1 MNAILGKGGP
11 TPCFGESSL
20 PMSRCTGAFCFLLS
34 ATVFAG
40 SPAARIDQMAWLAG
54 QWRGEGPPT
63 DRIDAF
69 VLPPSGGGMV
79 GVFRRVRG
87 GEVTTHAIAY
97 VTEESGSLVLR
108 SKLFDSA
115 LRGRDSQ
122 DAPRPQALESIS
134 PSEVRFE
141 KAWVF
146 RRDGGIQLLASVLN
160 VRMSRVATPAASVV
174 AEHSRGESVV
184 RASPGST
191 PPPARIG
198 AGGWLEGD
206 WVGTGLGG
214 TSEEAWLAPLAG
226 NMASVYRGMREGR
239 VTLFEIV
246 TLVEAGQSL
255 AIRLK
260 HFGPDLRG
268 WEPKEKTV
276 DFNLV
281 RAEPG
286 ALYLDGMTYRR
297 TPEGLESWVLVD
309 VGDAGVRPERILYH
323 PRVR

>member
-1 MNAILGKGGP
+1 
-11 TPCFGESSL
+11 
-20 PMSRCTGAFCFLLS
+20 LLS
-34 ATVFAG
+34 ATVLAG
-40 SPAARIDQMAWLAG
+40 PPAARIDQMAWLAG

-69 VLPPSGGGMV
+69 VLPPASGGMV

-97 VTEESGSLVLR
+97 VVEESGSLVLR
-108 SKLFDSA
+108 VKLFDSA
-115 LRGRDSQ
+115 LRGRESQ
-122 DAPRPQALESIS
+122 DAPRPQALESITPTS
-134 PSEVRFE
+134 VRFE
-141 KAWVF
+141 KASVT
-146 RRDGGIQLLASVLN
+146 RREAGIQLVASVLN
-160 VRMSRVATPAASVV
+160 VRMSRVETPATSVV

-198 AGGWLEGD
+198 AGRWMEGD

-214 TSEEAWLAPLAG
+214 TAEAAWLAPLAG
-226 NMASVYRGMREGR
+226 NMAGVYRGVRDGR
-239 VTLFEIV
+239 VTFFEIL
-246 TLVEAGQSL
+246 TLVEAGNSL

-260 HFGPDLRG
+260 NFDTDLRG

-281 RAEPG
+281 RTEPG
-286 ALYLDGMTYRR
+286 ALYLGGMTYRR
-297 TPEGLESWVLVD
+297 TPEGLESWVLTG
-309 VGDAGVRPERILYH
+309 VGDGGVRPERMLYH

>member
-1 MNAILGKGGP
+1 
-11 TPCFGESSL
+11 
-20 PMSRCTGAFCFLLS
+20 MSRCTGAICFLLS
-34 ATVFAG
+34 ATVLAG
-40 SPAARIDQMAWLAG
+40 PPAARIDQMAWLAG

-69 VLPPSGGGMV
+69 VLPPAGGGMV

-97 VTEESGSLVLR
+97 VMEESGSLVLR
-108 SKLFDSA
+108 VKLFDSA
-115 LRGRDSQ
+115 LRGRQSQ
-122 DAPRPQALESIS
+122 DAPRPQALESITPTS
-134 PSEVRFE
+134 VRFE
-141 KAWVF
+141 KASVT
-146 RRDGGIQLLASVLN
+146 RRDAGIQLLASVLN
-160 VRMSRVATPAASVV
+160 VRMSRVDTPATSVV

-198 AGGWLEGD
+198 AGGWMEGA

-214 TSEEAWLAPLAG
+214 TAEEAWIAPLAG
-226 NMASVYRGMREGR
+226 NMAGVYRGMRDGR
-239 VTLFEIV
+239 VASFEIV
-246 TLVEAGQSL
+246 TLVEAGNSL

-260 HFGPDLRG
+260 NFGPDLRG

-281 RAEPG
+281 RTEPG

-297 TPEGLESWVLVD
+297 TPEGLESWVLV
-309 VGDAGVRPERILYH
+309 GAGLGGVRPERILYH

>member
-1 MNAILGKGGP
+1 
-11 TPCFGESSL
+11 
-20 PMSRCTGAFCFLLS
+20 MSRCTGAFFFMLS
-34 ATVFAG
+34 ATVLAG
-40 SPAARIDQMAWLAG
+40 PPAARIDQMAWLAG
-54 QWRGEGPPT
+54 QWRGEGTPT

-115 LRGRDSQ
+115 LRGRESQ

-134 PSEVRFE
+134 PTEVRFE
-141 KAWVF
+141 KAWVI
-146 RRDGGIQLLASVLN
+146 RRDAGIQLFASVLN
-160 VRMSRVATPAASVV
+160 VRMSRVASPATSVV
-174 AEHSRGESVV
+174 AGPPRGEPVV

-198 AGGWLEGD
+198 SGAWLEGA

-226 NMASVYRGMREGR
+226 NMASVHRGMRDGR
-239 VTLFEIV
+239 VTFLEIV

-281 RAEPG
+281 RTEPG

-297 TPEGLESWVLVD
+297 TPEGLESWVLGP
-309 VGDAGVRPERILYH
+309 GDGGVRPERFLYQ
-323 PRVR
+323 PRSP

>member
-1 MNAILGKGGP
+1 
-11 TPCFGESSL
+11 
-20 PMSRCTGAFCFLLS
+20 
-34 ATVFAG
+34 
-40 SPAARIDQMAWLAG
+40 MAWLAG

-115 LRGRDSQ
+115 LRGRESQ
-122 DAPRPQALESIS
+122 DAPRPRALESIS

-141 KAWVF
+141 K
-146 RRDGGIQLLASVLN
+146 
-160 VRMSRVATPAASVV
+160 
-174 AEHSRGESVV
+174 
-184 RASPGST
+184 
-191 PPPARIG
+191 
-198 AGGWLEGD
+198 
-206 WVGTGLGG
+206 
-214 TSEEAWLAPLAG
+214 
-226 NMASVYRGMREGR
+226 
-239 VTLFEIV
+239 
-246 TLVEAGQSL
+246 AGQSL

-281 RAEPG
+281 RTEPG
-286 ALYLDGMTYRR
+286 ALYLDGVTYRR
-297 TPEGLESWVLVD
+297 TPEGLESWVLIG
-309 VGDAGVRPERILYH
+309 VGDGGVRPDGFSTTRASAEAPLGVARTTSQEGTARARRTAAARPL
-323 PRVR
+323 

>member
-1 MNAILGKGGP
+1 MGGS
-11 TPCFGESSL
+11 TPGFEESSL
-20 PMSRCTGAFCFLLS
+20 SMSRCTAALCFLLS
-34 ATVFAG
+34 ATVLAG
-40 SPAARIDQMAWLAG
+40 PPAARTDQMAWLAG

-69 VLPPSGGGMV
+69 VLPPASGGMV

-87 GEVTTHAIAY
+87 GQVTTHAIAY
-97 VTEESGSLVLR
+97 VVEESGSLVLR
-108 SKLFDSA
+108 VKLFDSA
-115 LRGRDSQ
+115 LRGRGSQ
-122 DAPRPQALESIS
+122 DAPRPQALESITPTS
-134 PSEVRFE
+134 VRFE
-141 KAWVF
+141 KASVT
-146 RRDGGIQLLASVLN
+146 RRDAGIQLVASVLN
-160 VRMSRVATPAASVV
+160 VRMSRVETPATSVV

-184 RASPGST
+184 RAFPGST

-198 AGGWLEGD
+198 AGGWMEGD

-214 TSEEAWLAPLAG
+214 TAEAAWLAPLAG
-226 NMASVYRGMREGR
+226 NMAGVFRSMRDGR
-239 VTLFEIV
+239 VTFFEIV

-260 HFGPDLRG
+260 NFGPDLRG

-281 RAEPG
+281 RTEPG
-286 ALYLDGMTYRR
+286 ALYLDGLTYRR
-297 TPEGLESWVLVD
+297 TPEGLESWVLVGF
-309 VGDAGVRPERILYH
+309 GDGGVRPERILYH

>member
-1 MNAILGKGGP
+1 MRTGGRAP
-11 TPCFGESSL
+11 RFGESSL
-20 PMSRCTGAFCFLLS
+20 PMSRCTGAFSFLLS
-34 ATVFAG
+34 ATVLAG
-40 SPAARIDQMAWLAG
+40 PPAVRIDQMAWLAG
-54 QWRGEGPPT
+54 QWRGEGTPT

-115 LRGRDSQ
+115 LRGRESQ

-134 PSEVRFE
+134 PTAVRFE
-141 KAWVF
+141 KAWVI
-146 RRDGGIQLLASVLN
+146 RRDAGIQLLASVLN
-160 VRMSRVATPAASVV
+160 VRMSRVASPATSV
-174 AEHSRGESVV
+174 AAGPPRGEPVV

-191 PPPARIG
+191 PPPARIDSG
-198 AGGWLEGD
+198 AWLEGA
-206 WVGTGLGG
+206 WVGTGPGG

-226 NMASVYRGMREGR
+226 NMASVHRGMRDGR
-239 VTLFEIV
+239 VTFFEIV

-281 RAEPG
+281 RTEPG
-286 ALYLDGMTYRR
+286 ALYLDGVTYRR
-297 TPEGLESWVLVD
+297 TPEGLESWVLGP
-309 VGDAGVRPERILYH
+309 GDAGVRPERFLYQ
-323 PRVR
+323 PRSP